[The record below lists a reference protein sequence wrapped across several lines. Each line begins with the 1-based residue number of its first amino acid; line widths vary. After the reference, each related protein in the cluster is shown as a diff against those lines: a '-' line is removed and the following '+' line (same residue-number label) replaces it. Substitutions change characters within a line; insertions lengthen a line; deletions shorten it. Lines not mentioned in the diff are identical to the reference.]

1 MHVLFILQT
10 PQRVMHYTSPEPS
23 SSHQANN
30 QHLPS
35 PASNCSRSSP
45 RGREPQSQHIPQHT
59 HGNGATIA
67 MQSQTVLSS
76 AGQPSVPVGS
86 KTSPNTTTTTYGHNS
101 SQTVSSTIASSA
113 HAVTSASRST
123 NQIDRGRNNR
133 AYPKSVHFSRMP
145 TQQTNST
152 LQQKTTGYTGR
163 QQSREHTVTGV
174 SNGSSTPTI
183 PTYVYCTL

>member
-1 MHVLFILQT
+1 
-10 PQRVMHYTSPEPS
+10 
-23 SSHQANN
+23 
-30 QHLPS
+30 
-35 PASNCSRSSP
+35 
-45 RGREPQSQHIPQHT
+45 
-59 HGNGATIA
+59 

-163 QQSREHTVTGV
+163 QQSREHTVTELV
-174 SNGSSTPTI
+174 MDLPPQLYLRMYIVHCN
-183 PTYVYCTL
+183 TYHAPIQIFS